1 MYCLNSKNI
10 KEFEIPIISYI
21 CYKTLLLSS
30 IFNKSGSEDG
40 KTFREE
46 ESIEI
51 LSYWLNL
58 KQVITLKMSQNI

>member
-21 CYKTLLLSS
+21 CYKALLLSS

-40 KTFREE
+40 KIFREE

-51 LSYWLNL
+51 LSY
-58 KQVITLKMSQNI
+58 

>member
-1 MYCLNSKNI
+1 M
-10 KEFEIPIISYI
+10 
-21 CYKTLLLSS
+21 LLSS

-40 KTFREE
+40 KIFREE